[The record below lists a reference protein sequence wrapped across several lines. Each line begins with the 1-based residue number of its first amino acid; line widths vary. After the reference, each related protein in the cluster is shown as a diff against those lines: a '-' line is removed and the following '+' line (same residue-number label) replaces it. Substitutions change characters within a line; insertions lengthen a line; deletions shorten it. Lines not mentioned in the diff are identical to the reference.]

1 MSGAGEAVGHV
12 NFPAMTA
19 KDRSGCCNPVK
30 KPGPVSMDHVLAA
43 LQETKEER
51 DIRIRSLFSFFDS
64 DNAGY
69 LDYSQIEKGLSSMQI
84 QADYKFA
91 KELLRVVDANKDGRV
106 DYQEFRKYMDDK
118 ELELYRIFQA
128 IDVEHSGG
136 ILPEELWDALVK
148 AGIEIDDDE
157 LARFVEH
164 VDKDNDGVITFEEWR
179 DFLLLY
185 PHEATIENIY
195 RYLERVCLVDIGEQ
209 AVIPEGISKHV
220 HASKYLIAGGVAGA
234 ASRTATAPLD
244 RLKVVLQVQTTRASI
259 MPAVK
264 SIWKEGGILGFFRG
278 NGINILKV
286 APESAI
292 KFYTYEM
299 LKNAI
304 GHAEGRDQSDIGT
317 SGRLIAG
324 GLAGAVAQT
333 AIYPMDLVKTRLQTY
348 ACEGGK
354 VPHLGKLSI
363 DIWLREGPRAFYRG
377 LVPSILGIIPYAGID
392 LAAYEALKNFSKTY
406 ILHDSGEAS
415 SFFLILT
422 IYFISSSSTI
432 YSEDCSFSY
441 LGFNAE
447 PGPLVQLGSGT
458 ISGALGATCV
468 YPLQVIRT
476 RMQAQPMHTNTAYK
490 GMFDVFL
497 RTFRHEGLR
506 GFYKG
511 LFPNLLK
518 VVPAASITYL
528 VYESMKKSLDPH
540 DIDSLMFCDYLLLE
554 LEGEGVFLQICCHAG
569 FPKGSSIVVDM
580 INLAEMGRMKV
591 GFVLFRTAISHEVVS
606 SSLSVRSNRFQP
618 KFSACDRRVGLYL
631 IGEIEYWKNYFD
643 GPPMTVEDWKEW
655 KKSFRAMV
663 MQKMA
668 KEGGYLAGDSANKE
682 EERQHNQ

>member
-12 NFPAMTA
+12 NFPAMAA
-19 KDRSGCCNPVK
+19 KDRSGCGNPVK

-43 LQETKEER
+43 LQETREER
-51 DIRIRSLFSFFDS
+51 DSRIRSLFSFFDS

-69 LDYSQIEKGLSSMQI
+69 LGYAQIEKGLSAMQI
-84 QADYKFA
+84 PAEYKFA
-91 KELLRVVDANKDGRV
+91 KDLLRVVDANKDGRV
-106 DYQEFRKYMDDK
+106 DYPEFRKYMDDK
-118 ELELYRIFQA
+118 ELELYKIFQA
-128 IDVEHSGG
+128 IDVEHSGC
-136 ILPEELWDALVK
+136 ILPEELWDALIK

-164 VDKDNDGVITFEEWR
+164 VDKDNDGIITFEEWR

-185 PHEATIENIY
+185 PHDATIENIY
-195 RYLERVCLVDIGEQ
+195 RYLE
-209 AVIPEGISKHV
+209 SKHV

-264 SIWKEGGILGFFRG
+264 SIWKEGRLLGFFRG
-278 NGINILKV
+278 NGINVLKV

-304 GHAEGRDQSDIGT
+304 GHAKGGDQGDVGT

-333 AIYPMDLVKTRLQTY
+333 AIYPMDLVKTRLQTCT
-348 ACEGGK
+348 CEVGK
-354 VPHLGKLSI
+354 VPHLGRLSK

-377 LVPSILGIIPYAGID
+377 IVPSLLGIIPYAGID
-392 LAAYEALKNFSKTY
+392 LAAYDALKNFAKTY
-406 ILHDSGEAS
+406 ILQDS
-415 SFFLILT
+415 
-422 IYFISSSSTI
+422 
-432 YSEDCSFSY
+432 
-441 LGFNAE
+441 E

-468 YPLQVIRT
+468 YPLQVVRT
-476 RMQAQPMHTNTAYK
+476 RMQAQPTHTSTAYK

-528 VYESMKKSLDPH
+528 VYENMKKTLDL
-540 DIDSLMFCDYLLLE
+540 D
-554 LEGEGVFLQICCHAG
+554 
-569 FPKGSSIVVDM
+569 
-580 INLAEMGRMKV
+580 
-591 GFVLFRTAISHEVVS
+591 
-606 SSLSVRSNRFQP
+606 
-618 KFSACDRRVGLYL
+618 
-631 IGEIEYWKNYFD
+631 
-643 GPPMTVEDWKEW
+643 
-655 KKSFRAMV
+655 
-663 MQKMA
+663 
-668 KEGGYLAGDSANKE
+668 
-682 EERQHNQ
+682 